1 MKDITLSDGTFIP
14 EGTVLAVATHAMH
27 HDNATY
33 PNADEF
39 DPFRFAR
46 MREGK
51 GEGEDMKHQF
61 TTTSVDCLTFGHGT
75 QAWYVVLSVQLLS
88 WTPRHLTAV
97 R

>member
-46 MREGK
+46 MREED
-51 GEGEDMKHQF
+51 GEGTKHQF
-61 TTTSVDCLTFGHGT
+61 VNTSLDYLAFGHGKH
-75 QAWYVVLSVQLLS
+75 AWYVHLLIWFS
-88 WTPRHLTAV
+88 RYG
-97 R
+97 RSR